1 MLRPAGHDPNYGH
14 FSSGAIFK
22 RISPI
27 LTFTT
32 FSHPTNLPKSEIPLG
47 LLKIHFLLGSVS
59 IVSNV

>member
-1 MLRPAGHDPNYGH
+1 MLRPAGHDPNYRQ

-22 RISPI
+22 RTSSI

-32 FSHPTNLPKSEIPLG
+32 FSHPTNRPKSEIRLG

-59 IVSNV
+59 IVPNV